1 MARPEHQG
9 LAAIDDIAAEVSQI
23 RQSVRILATR
33 WRGRFHREDLN
44 ELSNILDMCATPFKH
59 RIGTREPPWPRS
71 FKREGHC
78 ENPYHGQLPRARR
91 VR

>member
-44 ELSNILDMCATPFKH
+44 ELSNILDMCDAIQASH
-59 RIGTREPPWPRS
+59 RDA
-71 FKREGHC
+71 
-78 ENPYHGQLPRARR
+78 RA
-91 VR
+91 VMAAQFQKGGPL